1 MNSDLRG
8 RRSIRLKG
16 WDYASPGWYFVTLCA
31 QNRECLFG
39 DIVNEDMLLND
50 AGRNIKKC
58 WQDIPEHF
66 PHVTLDEFIIMP
78 NHVHGI
84 IFIAHSVGAYNHTPP
99 KLDRPIRRRANI
111 YSPLPD
117 NPPLRSPSKTVGS
130 IIRGFKIGVNEW
142 FRKNT
147 DMSAI
152 WQRNYYEHII
162 RNEIELD
169 QTRQYI
175 YDNPA
180 TWPLDDENPEKQ
192 FSIKDE
198 KKQDDICPCYSKR

>member
-1 MNSDLRG
+1 MRINSDIHD

-16 WDYASPGWYFVTLCA
+16 WDYTSSGLYFVTLCS
-31 QNRECLFG
+31 QNRECMFG
-39 DIVNEDMLLND
+39 DIANGDMLLND
-50 AGRNIKKC
+50 AGRNVKKC

-66 PHVTLDEFIIMP
+66 PHVTLDEFVIMP

-84 IFIAHSVGAYNHTPP
+84 IFIAHSVGAYNHTPQ

-130 IIRGFKIGVNEW
+130 IVRGFKIGVGEW

-162 RNEIELD
+162 RNEIELN
-169 QTRQYI
+169 QTRRYI
-175 YDNPA
+175 CDNSA
-180 TWPLDDENPEKQ
+180 TWMLDDENPDKQRIVFEWEKDRR
-192 FSIKDE
+192 S
-198 KKQDDICPCYSKR
+198 